1 MTRDEYNEYR
11 HIRSYKT
18 KGFPL
23 SCGATLTIP
32 TDASSDYKHHLDAL
46 YTEWGFHPAS
56 IKTDIQ
62 MFDNRERIIC
72 IFGRNE
78 TYTDY
83 YGRPFNWED
92 LYTKEEKAKFT
103 AALD

>member
-32 TDASSDYKHHLDAL
+32 TDASSDYKHHI
-46 YTEWGFHPAS
+46 H
-56 IKTDIQ
+56 
-62 MFDNRERIIC
+62 
-72 IFGRNE
+72 
-78 TYTDY
+78 
-83 YGRPFNWED
+83 
-92 LYTKEEKAKFT
+92 
-103 AALD
+103 